1 MLLCYKYLELDIDLT
16 IIVYLFRLLRPTD
29 YLAQEAIRN
38 PQVLN
43 SILAML
49 DSDSDG
55 MITPMEIEAAYQ
67 N

>member
-1 MLLCYKYLELDIDLT
+1 MY
-16 IIVYLFRLLRPTD
+16 FFSRLLRPTD

-49 DSDSDG
+49 DGDSDG